1 MDLRWGD
8 CLELMDDLPENSV
21 DLLFADL
28 PYNQTACKWDC
39 LIDLP
44 EFWRKV
50 NYVCKP
56 DAPMIFTTTA
66 KFGNL
71 LINSNPKN
79 FRYDLVWV
87 KSCPVGFLNAKKMPM
102 RKHELIYVFYNKIP
116 IIYTENIA
124 RHHKHKFKDAEPK
137 KNIVIKETTDVYGGT
152 GVYAKADHAS
162 SKNYIGYG
170 KNNDF
175 TIYEPPLPNTIIK
188 EGCYGDVPP
197 NSEAKYGQNC
207 AVTYDP
213 KLPTTIIKEEENTI
227 IKTELNQECK
237 SVLYGNLKRDKIAA
251 PRYEPMLPT
260 SIVEAG
266 SVRGKHSTQKP
277 VSLMEWILKYYS
289 REGDIV
295 LDPTMGSGSMGQ
307 ACKNMDR
314 FFIGFEK
321 DEKIFSI
328 AMERLT
334 D

>member
-8 CLELMDDLPENSV
+8 CLDLMNDLPENSV

-39 LIDLP
+39 LIDLT
-44 EFWRKV
+44 EFWRLA

-56 DAPMIFTTTA
+56 NAPMLFTTTA

-87 KSCPVGFLNAKKMPM
+87 KSAPVGFLNARKMPM

-116 IIYTENIA
+116 TIYTENIA

-137 KNIVIKETTDVYGGT
+137 KNIVIKETDDVYGGT
-152 GVYAKADHAS
+152 GVYQEADHAS

-170 KNNDF
+170 KDNDF
-175 TIYEPPLPNTIIK
+175 TIYEPALPN
-188 EGCYGDVPP
+188 
-197 NSEAKYGQNC
+197 S
-207 AVTYDP
+207 
-213 KLPTTIIKEEENTI
+213 IIKEEKLLCNT
-227 IKTELNQECK
+227 KCD
-237 SVLYGNLKRDKIAA
+237 SVLYGDLKRDKVGKI
-251 PRYEPMLPT
+251 RYEPKLPT
-260 SIVEAG
+260 SIVEAK
-266 SVRGKHSTQKP
+266 SERGKHSTQKP

-289 REGDIV
+289 KEFDVV

-307 ACKNMDR
+307 ACKNMER
-314 FFIGFEK
+314 LFIGFEK
-321 DEKIFSI
+321 DAEIYATAFK
-328 AMERLT
+328 RLV
-334 D
+334 DC

>member
-1 MDLRWGD
+1 MYFNIYMDLRWGD
-8 CLELMDDLPENSV
+8 CLELLDDLPENSV

-56 DAPMIFTTTA
+56 DAPMLFTTTA

-79 FRYDLVWV
+79 FRYDLVWI
-87 KSCPVGFLNAKKMPM
+87 KSAPCGFLNAKKMPM

-116 IIYTENIA
+116 KIYPENIA
-124 RHHKHKFKDAEPK
+124 RHHKHKFMNSKNGMKGQDDLLYGSSVKQVQNK
-137 KNIVIKETTDVYGGT
+137 KYTPPLPTTIIKEDKDDVYGGT
-152 GVYAKADHAS
+152 GVYAEADHAS

-170 KNNDF
+170 NNNDF
-175 TIYEPPLPNTIIK
+175 TIYEPPLPNTILEMK
-188 EGCYGDVPP
+188 
-197 NSEAKYGQNC
+197 SE
-207 AVTYDP
+207 
-213 KLPTTIIKEEENTI
+213 
-227 IKTELNQECK
+227 
-237 SVLYGNLKRDKIAA
+237 
-251 PRYEPMLPT
+251 
-260 SIVEAG
+260 
-266 SVRGKHSTQKP
+266 RGKHSTQKP

-289 REGDIV
+289 REGGIV
-295 LDPTMGSGSMGQ
+295 CDPTMGSGSMGQ

>member
-1 MDLRWGD
+1 MYFNIYMDLRWGD
-8 CLELMDDLPENSV
+8 CLELLDDLPENSV

-39 LIDLP
+39 EVNLP

-79 FRYDLVWV
+79 FRYDLVWI
-87 KSCPVGFLNAKKMPM
+87 KSAPCGFLNAKKMPM

-116 IIYTENIA
+116 KIYSENIA
-124 RHHKHKFKDAEPK
+124 RHHKHKFEDAEPK
-137 KNIVIKETTDVYGGT
+137 KDIVINETTDVYGGT
-152 GVYAKADHAS
+152 GVYAEADHAS

-170 KNNDF
+170 NNNDF
-175 TIYEPPLPNTIIK
+175 TIYEPPLPNTIL
-188 EGCYGDVPP
+188 EM
-197 NSEAKYGQNC
+197 NSQ
-207 AVTYDP
+207 
-213 KLPTTIIKEEENTI
+213 
-227 IKTELNQECK
+227 
-237 SVLYGNLKRDKIAA
+237 
-251 PRYEPMLPT
+251 
-260 SIVEAG
+260 
-266 SVRGKHSTQKP
+266 RGKHSTQKP

-289 REGDIV
+289 REGGIV

>member
-1 MDLRWGD
+1 MDLRFGD
-8 CLELMDDLPENSV
+8 CLDLMNDLPENSV

-28 PYNQTACKWDC
+28 PYSQTACKWDC
-39 LIDLP
+39 LIDLK
-44 EFWRKV
+44 EFWRLA
-50 NYVCKP
+50 NRVCKAE
-56 DAPMIFTTTA
+56 APMIFTTTA

-87 KSCPVGFLNAKKMPM
+87 KSAPCGFLNAKKMPL

-116 IIYTENIA
+116 NIYPENIA
-124 RHHKHKFKDAEPK
+124 RHHKHKFMNSKNGMKGQDDLLYGSSVKQVQNK
-137 KNIVIKETTDVYGGT
+137 KYTPPLPTTIIKEDKDDVYGGT
-152 GVYAKADHAS
+152 GVYCDTDHAS

-175 TIYEPPLPNTIIK
+175 TIYEPPLPNTILEMK
-188 EGCYGDVPP
+188 
-197 NSEAKYGQNC
+197 SE
-207 AVTYDP
+207 
-213 KLPTTIIKEEENTI
+213 
-227 IKTELNQECK
+227 
-237 SVLYGNLKRDKIAA
+237 
-251 PRYEPMLPT
+251 
-260 SIVEAG
+260 
-266 SVRGKHSTQKP
+266 RGKHSTQKP

-289 REGDIV
+289 REGAVV

-328 AMERLT
+328 AMERLI
-334 D
+334 DD

>member
-1 MDLRWGD
+1 MYFNIYMDLRWGD

-56 DAPMIFTTTA
+56 DAPMLFTTTA

-79 FRYDLVWV
+79 FRYDLVWI
-87 KSCPVGFLNAKKMPM
+87 KSAPCGFLNAKKMPM

-116 IIYTENIA
+116 KIYPENIA
-124 RHHKHKFKDAEPK
+124 RHHKHKFMNSKNGMKGQDDLLYGSSVKQVQNK
-137 KNIVIKETTDVYGGT
+137 KYTPPLPTTIIKEHKDDVYGGT
-152 GVYAKADHAS
+152 GVYADADHSS

-175 TIYEPPLPNTIIK
+175 TIYEPPLPNTIL
-188 EGCYGDVPP
+188 EM
-197 NSEAKYGQNC
+197 NSE
-207 AVTYDP
+207 
-213 KLPTTIIKEEENTI
+213 
-227 IKTELNQECK
+227 
-237 SVLYGNLKRDKIAA
+237 
-251 PRYEPMLPT
+251 
-260 SIVEAG
+260 
-266 SVRGKHSTQKP
+266 RGKHATQKP

-289 REGDIV
+289 REGGIV

>member
-56 DAPMIFTTTA
+56 DAPMLFTTTA

-79 FRYDLVWV
+79 FRYDLVWI
-87 KSCPVGFLNAKKMPM
+87 KSAPCGFLNAKKMPM

-116 IIYTENIA
+116 KIYPENIA
-124 RHHKHKFKDAEPK
+124 RHHKHKFMNSKNGMKGQDDLLYGSSVKQVQNK
-137 KNIVIKETTDVYGGT
+137 KYTPPLPTTIIKEHKDDVYGGT
-152 GVYAKADHAS
+152 GVYADADHSS

-175 TIYEPPLPNTIIK
+175 TIYEPPLPNTIL
-188 EGCYGDVPP
+188 EM
-197 NSEAKYGQNC
+197 NSE
-207 AVTYDP
+207 
-213 KLPTTIIKEEENTI
+213 
-227 IKTELNQECK
+227 
-237 SVLYGNLKRDKIAA
+237 
-251 PRYEPMLPT
+251 
-260 SIVEAG
+260 
-266 SVRGKHSTQKP
+266 RGKHSTQKP

-289 REGDIV
+289 REGGIV

>member
-1 MDLRWGD
+1 MYFNIYMDLRWGD

-79 FRYDLVWV
+79 FRYDLVWI
-87 KSCPVGFLNAKKMPM
+87 KSAPCGFLNAKKMPM

-116 IIYTENIA
+116 KIYPENIA

-137 KNIVIKETTDVYGGT
+137 KNIVINETTDVYGGAKVYGD
-152 GVYAKADHAS
+152 GVDHAS

-170 KNNDF
+170 KNNNF

-188 EGCYGDVPP
+188 E
-197 NSEAKYGQNC
+197 
-207 AVTYDP
+207 
-213 KLPTTIIKEEENTI
+213 EENS
-227 IKTELNQECK
+227 KVRGKKKSSTEEVYSKEYLNKKVDFTNRVNGE
-237 SVLYGNLKRDKIAA
+237 SH
-251 PRYEPMLPT
+251 YEPPLPNT
-260 SIVEAG
+260 ILEMNSQ
-266 SVRGKHSTQKP
+266 RGKHSTQKP

-289 REGDIV
+289 REGGIV

>member
-8 CLELMDDLPENSV
+8 CLELLDDLPENSV

-79 FRYDLVWV
+79 FRYDLVWI
-87 KSCPVGFLNAKKMPM
+87 KSAPCGFLNAKKMPM

-116 IIYTENIA
+116 KIYPENIA
-124 RHHKHKFKDAEPK
+124 RHHKHKFMNSKNGMKGQDDLLYGSSVKQVQNK
-137 KNIVIKETTDVYGGT
+137 KYTPPLPTTIIKEDKDDVYGGT
-152 GVYAKADHAS
+152 GVYAEADHAS
-162 SKNYIGYG
+162 SKNHIGYG

-175 TIYEPPLPNTIIK
+175 TIYEPPLPNTIL
-188 EGCYGDVPP
+188 EM
-197 NSEAKYGQNC
+197 NSQ
-207 AVTYDP
+207 
-213 KLPTTIIKEEENTI
+213 
-227 IKTELNQECK
+227 
-237 SVLYGNLKRDKIAA
+237 
-251 PRYEPMLPT
+251 
-260 SIVEAG
+260 
-266 SVRGKHSTQKP
+266 RGKHSTQKP

-289 REGDIV
+289 REGGIV

>member
-8 CLELMDDLPENSV
+8 CLELLDDLPENSV

-79 FRYDLVWV
+79 FRYDLVWI

-116 IIYTENIA
+116 KIYPENIA

-152 GVYAKADHAS
+152 GVYAEADHAS

-213 KLPTTIIKEEENTI
+213 KLPT
-227 IKTELNQECK
+227 
-237 SVLYGNLKRDKIAA
+237 
-251 PRYEPMLPT
+251 

-289 REGDIV
+289 REGGIV